1 MNSIHGFSFGFGWV
15 HGSLLE
21 ELNLHLS
28 VIPACAT
35 TTNGT
40 KSEICFYYY
49 SILYLLDLY
58 PDLCFDH
65 QLEQTLKYVVS
76 DPVMS

>member
-1 MNSIHGFSFGFGWV
+1 MGPW
-15 HGSLLE
+15 LE
-21 ELNLHLS
+21 ELNLHLY

-49 SILYLLDLY
+49 SILYLLDFY
-58 PDLCFDH
+58 PDLCFDD
-65 QLEQTLKYVVS
+65 QLE
-76 DPVMS
+76 